1 MANQTLKL
9 RVKTEGKDGKN
20 YWDNCGVLFINTDDS
35 GAITSVTVKHNM
47 FPTVEM
53 AAFPPHDKDEED
65 S

>member
-1 MANQTLKL
+1 MTNQTLKL

-35 GAITSVTVKHNM
+35 GTITSVTVKHNM

-53 AAFPPHDKDEED
+53 AAFPPRDKDEED
-65 S
+65 

>member
-9 RVKTEGKDGKN
+9 RVKTEGRDGKN

-47 FPTVEM
+47 FPGVEM
-53 AAFPPHDKDEED
+53 AAFPPRDKDEE